1 MMPQKASHKADELK
15 RLLTII
21 LLALSPMVG
30 GIACAPTFT
39 GPTAP
44 SGYRFSLLAYPSPI
58 QLPTHLSFADPQGFP
73 TESTLTVK
81 VQNAQGQPVDGVPVI
96 FSLPSDW
103 TAYASLTPQRVNT
116 QNGEAEAVFQA
127 TTTGAVKVTAQVE
140 NQTREVFIIINS
152 PSSGPPGSGP

>member
-1 MMPQKASHKADELK
+1 MMPQKPDHQAYAFI
-15 RLLTII
+15 RVLTLT

-44 SGYRFSLLAYPSPI
+44 SGYQFSLLAYPSTI
-58 QLPTHLSFADPQGFP
+58 QLPSHLSVADPQGYP

-81 VQNAQGQPVDGVPVI
+81 VRNAQGQPVDGVPVS

-103 TAYASLTPQRVNT
+103 NAYASLIPQRVLT
-116 QNGEAEAVFQA
+116 QNGVAEAILQA
-127 TTTGAVKVTAQVE
+127 TTSGAVKVTAQVE
-140 NQTREVFIIINS
+140 NQTREVFVSISS

>member
-1 MMPQKASHKADELK
+1 MMMLQKPSYKAYELK
-15 RLLTII
+15 RVLTLT

-30 GIACAPTFT
+30 GIACAPTLT
-39 GPTAP
+39 EPTAP

-58 QLPTHLSFADPQGFP
+58 QLPTHGSFSTGASP

-81 VQNAQGQPVDGVPVI
+81 VQNAQGQPVDGVAVL

-103 TAYASLTPQRVNT
+103 TASASLTPPRVLT
-116 QNGEAEAVFQA
+116 QNGKAEAVFQA

-140 NQTREVFIIINS
+140 NQTREAFIHIND
-152 PSSGPPGSGP
+152 PAPGPTGSGP